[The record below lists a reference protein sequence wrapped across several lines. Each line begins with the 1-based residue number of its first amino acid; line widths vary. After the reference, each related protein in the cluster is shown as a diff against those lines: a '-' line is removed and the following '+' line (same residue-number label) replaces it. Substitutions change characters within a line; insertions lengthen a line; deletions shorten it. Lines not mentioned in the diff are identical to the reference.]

1 MNQLAA
7 PFRQL
12 VERRLWPLALLL
24 LLALAAVPFLLA
36 KSEEPAPI
44 PTPVA
49 AVPNTTDA
57 SALAA
62 QPIVSVG
69 APEARD
75 NRRKVLGSRKDPFK
89 PAKSPKKAK
98 TATEQAKSTAPQKAS
113 ALPKTD
119 QALANAITNLVTVQK
134 AKKTYELYSLTVRF
148 GDSAAPNRPARNLK
162 RLKAMPSVAEPAFIY
177 LGLLEDHK
185 TAVFLVDANA
195 KVQGDG
201 KCMPNPDNCQTL
213 HMKVGDIAFFD
224 MVTPGA
230 DGTDAVGAQYQLDLV
245 RIRKKTTTDREEAAK
260 ARASEANGGRRA
272 LRTRAGR
279 INGYRYSRTSGTV
292 AKAQ

>member
-24 LLALAAVPFLLA
+24 LLALAAVPFLLS
-36 KSEEPAPI
+36 KSEEVPPAA
-44 PTPVA
+44 PVA
-49 AVPNTTDA
+49 AVPGATTEA
-57 SALAA
+57 GNALAT

-69 APEARD
+69 APETREQ
-75 NRRKVLGSRKDPFK
+75 RRKVLGSAKDPFK
-89 PAKSPKKAK
+89 PAKAGKKAK
-98 TATEQAKSTAPQKAS
+98 AATEPKVAEQKNS

-119 QALANAITNLVTVQK
+119 EALANAITNLVTVQENV
-134 AKKTYELYSLTVRF
+134 KKTYELYSLTVRF
-148 GDSAAPNRPARNLK
+148 GDSTATTLKARNLK

-177 LGLLEDHK
+177 LGLLDDHK

-201 KCMPNPDNCQTL
+201 KCMPNPENCQTL

-224 MVTPGA
+224 VTDPASGQV
-230 DGTDAVGAQYQLDLV
+230 TKQYQLDLV
-245 RIRKKTTTDREEAAK
+245 RIRKKTTTDRKEAA
-260 ARASEANGGRRA
+260 AANSTEASGGREA
-272 LRTRAGR
+272 LRARSSR
-279 INGYRYSRTSGTV
+279 INGYRYSRSSGTLR
-292 AKAQ
+292 KGE